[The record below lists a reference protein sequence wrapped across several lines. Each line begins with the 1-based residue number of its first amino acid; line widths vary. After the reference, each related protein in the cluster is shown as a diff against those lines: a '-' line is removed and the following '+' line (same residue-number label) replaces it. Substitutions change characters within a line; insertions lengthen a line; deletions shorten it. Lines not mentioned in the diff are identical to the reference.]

1 MKTEVGKWNPFKFL
15 RRSSGD
21 QANVNEGS
29 GTTTPRHR
37 VAEWPDMSRFF
48 SSDPWR
54 AMGGLLHEPLGS
66 FTGLDR
72 WFGDYSS
79 ARFQPRID
87 VVDDGSVL
95 RVTVELPGMER
106 SEVQTTIED
115 GALVLRGEK
124 RQDVENEE
132 NGCYRLERAYGAFM
146 RSIPLPDGLDLDH
159 VDARF
164 ANGLLTMRFPKIDR
178 PSSSVRKID
187 IH

>member
-15 RRSSGD
+15 RKFSVG
-21 QANVNEGS
+21 QENVN
-29 GTTTPRHR
+29 GTTGATTPGHR
-37 VAEWPDMSRFF
+37 VPEWPDMSRFF
-48 SSDPWR
+48 SGEPWR
-54 AMGGLLHEPLGS
+54 AMGGLLHDPFAS

-79 ARFQPRID
+79 PRFQPRID

-95 RVTVELPGMER
+95 RVTAELPGMER

-124 RQDVENEE
+124 RQDTQSEE
-132 NGCYRLERAYGAFM
+132 NGCYRLERAYGSFM

-164 ANGLLTMRFPKIDR
+164 VNGVLTIRFQKIDS
-178 PSSSVRKID
+178 PSSLVRKID
-187 IH
+187 IQ